1 MVAAAAAAWLQRQHG
16 GSSNDGGATA
26 RPLWRWLV
34 AAIVAPVV
42 LIHEIAN
49 LVVVALCHFV
59 AEFVFGVKPGLFLML
74 LCERAVGHLR
84 VVDVVEV
91 LGNGLEGFIAEVS
104 STLKV
109 PCTVL
114 LVKQRVCVCV

>member
-1 MVAAAAAAWLQRQHG
+1 M
-16 GSSNDGGATA
+16 
-26 RPLWRWLV
+26 
-34 AAIVAPVV
+34 AAIVAPIV

-59 AEFVFGVKPGLFLML
+59 AEFAFGAKPNLFVML

-91 LGNGLEGFIAEVS
+91 LGNGLEGFITEVS

-114 LVKQRVCVCV
+114 LVKQRVCVCVCKLGHQ